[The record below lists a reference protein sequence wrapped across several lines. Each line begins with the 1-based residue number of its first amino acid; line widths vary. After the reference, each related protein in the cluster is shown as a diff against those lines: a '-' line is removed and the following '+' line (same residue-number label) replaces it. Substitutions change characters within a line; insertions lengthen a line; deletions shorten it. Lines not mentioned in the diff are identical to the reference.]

1 MEGEE
6 KIATELGTATLIV
19 DGAVVE
25 PIIGRHA
32 VLMAAEAEGERG
44 IAADFV
50 LEELRHV
57 VVELVGKRLGMH
69 GHDGARHTRRQG
81 IAIGADKGE
90 IGYGDGIVV
99 LEGVRVEAQ
108 DMEVARIEGEVGRAE
123 EVAVDIGSRSQAV
136 VITEQHDI
144 GHMEFFENIALKFK
158 LTGHTEIGEI
168 TTVDDEVDIA
178 TRIDGTHAV
187 VRFVIPALGVADHGE
202 AHRVASGTLLFDAG
216 GIAAVDVMRAMHAGV
231 VRMII
236 NQVTAR
242 QDDSRRGGYQ
252 QTKQM
257 MGLSVHIL
265 TVVRERMG
273 KGCFIVKKTLES
285 KGVFSIAKL
294 RTFHLLP
301 VFKKSEE
308 LDKWFALCLHG
319 AGRG

>member
-6 KIATELGTATLIV
+6 KIATELGTGTLIV

-69 GHDGARHTRRQG
+69 GHDGARHARRQG
-81 IAIGADKGE
+81 IAVGADKGE
-90 IGYGDGIVV
+90 IGHGDGIVV
-99 LEGVRVEAQ
+99 LEGVRVETQ
-108 DMEVARIEGEVGRAE
+108 DMEVPRIEGEVGRAE

-136 VITEQHDI
+136 VIAEQHDI

-168 TTVDDEVDIA
+168 TTVDDEVDVA
-178 TRIDGTHAV
+178 TRIDGAHAI
-187 VRFVIPALGVADHGE
+187 VRFVIPALGVTDHGE

-216 GIAAVDVMRAMHAGV
+216 RIAAVDVMGAVHAGV
-231 VRMII
+231 VGMIV
-236 NQVTAR
+236 NEVTAR
-242 QDDSRRGGYQ
+242 QADGCHDGHHDTEQ
-252 QTKQM
+252 KL
-257 MGLSVHIL
+257 GLSVHSGKDKGFL
-265 TVVRERMG
+265 RENHKRHQSFPTCKVTHFPFAASIQNVG
-273 KGCFIVKKTLES
+273 KNVGKF
-285 KGVFSIAKL
+285 G
-294 RTFHLLP
+294 
-301 VFKKSEE
+301 
-308 LDKWFALCLHG
+308 
-319 AGRG
+319 

>member
-32 VLMAAEAEGERG
+32 VLMTAEAEGERG

-69 GHDGARHTRRQG
+69 GHDGARHTRWQG

-90 IGYGDGIVV
+90 IGHGDGIVV

-158 LTGHTEIGEI
+158 LAGHTEIGEV
-168 TTVDDEVDIA
+168 TTVDDEVDVA
-178 TRIDGTHAV
+178 TRIDVTHAV
-187 VRFVIPALGVADHGE
+187 VRFVIPALGVTNHGE

-216 GIAAVDVMRAMHAGV
+216 GIAAVDVMRAMHTGV
-231 VRMII
+231 VGMIV

-242 QDDSRRGGYQ
+242 QEDSRRGSYQ

-257 MGLSVHIL
+257 VRHSGYIL
-265 TVVRERMG
+265 FHKRIKRG
-273 KGCFIVKKTLES
+273 KMMLHCKKTS
-285 KGVFSIAKL
+285 KGKEVFATAKI
-294 RTFHLLP
+294 RTFGLRP